1 MPDRCQHAKA
11 SGAKHTEL
19 DDAPP
24 STKDSSVHCIA
35 SSIPGRLRLR
45 HTLLRDPARL
55 ARLGEDIGRWP
66 QVSEVNANARTGS
79 LLVRYDAA
87 ALREA
92 ECARRCAEA
101 VAGLLPAPLADAESP
116 APTATAAR
124 ASRRAGTSRVRAN
137 RLAKGGMLASLAAS
151 MVLAAMGA
159 KRLHI
164 WTGVFFLHALGVHL
178 WVHRRNLLR

>member
-1 MPDRCQHAKA
+1 M
-11 SGAKHTEL
+11 
-19 DDAPP
+19 
-24 STKDSSVHCIA
+24 HCIA

-55 ARLGEDIGRWP
+55 ARLVEDFRQWP
-66 QVSEVNANARTGS
+66 QVGEVSANVRTGS

-87 ALREA
+87 ALREE
-92 ECARRCAEA
+92 ECTRRCAAA
-101 VAGLLPAPLADAESP
+101 VAGLLPTPLEDAAPPIP
-116 APTATAAR
+116 ATTPATR
-124 ASRRAGTSRVRAN
+124 AGRRAGTSRVRAN
-137 RLAKGGMLASLAAS
+137 RLAKAGMLAGLAAS